1 MRVRAVLI
9 GVVVLAL
16 AGCLPD
22 RIVLDLKPDEGVLE
36 ETLVMVGPSG
46 RDGPKVA
53 LIDVRGLIAD
63 ASAPGLVGSGSN
75 PVDEFVARLAKAADD
90 HEVRAV
96 VVRINSPGGTVTGSD
111 AMYRELARFRERTGK
126 PVVACLSEVA
136 ASGGYYLAL
145 GADEI
150 VAAPTTITGS
160 VGVIMQTVNVSR
172 GLSMIGVEARSVTSG
187 PNKALASPLEP
198 AQEEHYAILQG
209 MVDEFYG
216 RFRGLVRERRSG
228 VSGDDLARCT
238 DGRVVTGMEA
248 ARVGMVDGVGDIHDA
263 VARAMERAGLTR
275 ARVVKYHG
283 RGASVRTAYARGGE
297 DEGAFSVRVSGEGLG
312 VLPAGFYYLWRP

>member
-1 MRVRAVLI
+1 MRAAVI
-9 GVVVLAL
+9 GVVMACLT
-16 AGCLPD
+16 GCLPD
-22 RIVLDLKPDEGVLE
+22 RVVLDLRPDEGVLRE
-36 ETLVMVGPSG
+36 SLVMVGPSG
-46 RDGPKVA
+46 RSGPKVA

-75 PVDEFVARLAKAADD
+75 PVDELVARLAKAGDD
-90 HEVRAV
+90 REVRAV
-96 VVRINSPGGTVTGSD
+96 VLRINSPGGTVTGSD
-111 AMYRELARFRERTGK
+111 AMYRELRRFRERTGK

-136 ASGGYYLAL
+136 ASGGYYISM

-150 VAAPTTITGS
+150 IAAPTTITGS

-172 GLSMIGVEARSVTSG
+172 GLSMIGVEARAVTSG

-198 AQEEHYAILQG
+198 AREEHYTILQG

-216 RFRGLVRERRSG
+216 RFQGLVRERRPG
-228 VSGDDLARCT
+228 VSTADLARCT
-238 DGRVVTGMEA
+238 DGRVLTGAEA
-248 ARVGMVDGVGDIHDA
+248 ARVGMVDGTGDVHDA
-263 VARAMERAGLTR
+263 VAHAMERAGLRT

-283 RGASVRTAYARGGE
+283 MGASVRTAYARSGE
-297 DEGAFSVRVSGEGLG
+297 EEPGINVRVSGEGLG